1 MEIESESRA
10 QNKRVELVAQWHR
23 ACTNTAEE
31 SERRHGNF
39 VVTQVLLNGQG
50 KGFHRDG
57 RARVLETA
65 CWGNAIPFV
74 ECMVLDE
81 MTDETISHLERREV
95 EDVVFET

>member
-1 MEIESESRA
+1 MHVQIPRKNRNGA
-10 QNKRVELVAQWHR
+10 N
-23 ACTNTAEE
+23 
-31 SERRHGNF
+31 GNL
-39 VVTQVLLNGQG
+39 VVTQVSLNGQG
-50 KGFHRDG
+50 KGFHHDG

-65 CWGNAIPFV
+65 CWGNAILFV